1 MERFPS
7 WWGITPT
14 NPTLERL
21 RDVKLFIELRNSRI
35 GEAEK
40 LLKLRQSNSNA
51 SNQADKYLAYYQTLT
66 AHRLNLIKNNVFYN
80 YIFIYYR
87 KNHKCNIYIYIYI
100 NFVVSNENNI
110 IFLKNSKGK
119 LAKIFIFQ

>member
-14 NPTLERL
+14 NPALERL
-21 RDVKLFIELRNSRI
+21 IDVKLFIELRNSRI

-87 KNHKCNIYIYIYI
+87 KNHKCNIYKFCCIKWKQY
-100 NFVVSNENNI
+100 NFSQE
-110 IFLKNSKGK
+110 FKR
-119 LAKIFIFQ
+119 